1 MKTEAVTQDGLH
13 VDAVKTWLREESG
26 AVEVIPATVVCG
38 WAGIS
43 EGALRARQRQGR
55 LPPVYLHVGLRAIQ
69 VLQVSHVVDEF
80 FPDGLD
86 EEGQEELELGRG
98 NDSFTF
104 SESGAVWRI
113 LHAGLTK
120 PERVR
125 AALMKAVYKHG
136 KGGKLDRDAQEA
148 QEHRTAKI
156 AELKAIVANQPAR
169 DAAEKEAFRTGQPIK
184 YE

>member
-1 MKTEAVTQDGLH
+1 M
-13 VDAVKTWLREESG
+13 
-26 AVEVIPATVVCG
+26 
-38 WAGIS
+38 AGIS

-55 LPPVYLHVGLRAIQ
+55 LPPVYIHVGLRAIQ
-69 VLQVSHVVDEF
+69 VLQVSDVVDEF

-125 AALMKAVYKHG
+125 AALMKAAYRHG
-136 KGGKLDRDAQEA
+136 KGGKGGKGGKRDRDAQEA

-169 DAAEKEAFRTGQPIK
+169 DAADREAEKEAFRTGQPIK
-184 YE
+184 YEKV